1 MGIRRSISWRQ
12 SEQWRMQVTT
22 AFIVLAF
29 LVTIPCGAE
38 AVDVEDDGPT
48 DAALR
53 VQSDTLAANVLASVA
68 DKRAG
73 IDVGK
78 AIATAGHK
86 ESVHK
91 SNTQAASTAR
101 KQNAAHSGY
110 QHLLCPRTGPKG
122 SEDPTRGTSGQGAE
136 RQKREGGE
144 AC

>member
-1 MGIRRSISWRQ
+1 M
-12 SEQWRMQVTT
+12 TT

-38 AVDVEDDGPT
+38 AVDVEDDGPS
-48 DAALR
+48 DAALK
-53 VQSDTLAANVLASVA
+53 VQSDKLAAHMLASVA

-91 SNTQAASTAR
+91 SRTPKQRALHASKTPLTQDINTSVARERALKAAKIQR
-101 KQNAAHSGY
+101 
-110 QHLLCPRTGPKG
+110 
-122 SEDPTRGTSGQGAE
+122 EE
-136 RQKREGGE
+136 RQAKELKDKKREGGE